1 MPLIFN
7 PMLPFNFEEK
17 DDIRIFV
24 KDEEG
29 NDVDITEYV
38 ATINSKLA
46 DKVNTFQG
54 ATNGN
59 KVMITDPQGNVTTV
73 AGVVMNQS
81 EREKLASLTN
91 PMLLKG
97 VLESYEA
104 LYQVENP
111 QAGWCYLVPF
121 AENGENT
128 HKEFV
133 YTSNNRWEL
142 LGNFNLNLIQ
152 QYYSGVATEI
162 DNNHNINVKY
172 NPDVFE
178 IDEHNRLNIKD
189 FSYVRKCT
197 QESEI
202 NTVEIGSIFHWQGND
217 NQSIIV
223 EDTNGNQTYIKYS
236 YFYKKEADKI
246 VLVNKE
252 PVKDSV
258 AVDVNV
264 STWSE
269 FVTAV
274 RNSARI
280 TTRIHI
286 ISNIT
291 VTSVETLDMSN
302 CMVYGHYHKWIVN
315 NKTTILSGTYAYF
328 NDVWIQG
335 ANNGAA
341 STKIFTLQG
350 QSSSSCTYIFDNC
363 RIYNFLEVGNAAFIG
378 VNSASSSSIHII
390 LHLCSVNGESDG
402 ISNRVLQIQNGGNGY
417 GVTLK
422 VINLIHNNTSYES
435 NKVGIIGSQNIIDS
449 FYGDGSV
456 EYSSTYKPDRFVQWG
471 KTTYNKAIESVNNE
485 VSVRYTDADWD
496 IGLNSQNKLTIKGD
510 FVKRVKNL
518 SAYTTASEGEV
529 VIYDGN
535 GRHYK
540 NVIETETIQPN
551 QLTATLHG
559 NIRLME
565 GDNSD
570 ILSQINDFVFVSNGE
585 TVDCLYFAYSTYD
598 GIFAFIGDKSQ
609 IEVGDYVMG
618 NNIDY
623 NAHKVTEVSDNPQS
637 IRAENTRYNAPY
649 EYQRTIQFNVL
660 QNSQGI
666 KVICFDSINP
676 NININSTRNDGGVC
690 VINNNTLHCI
700 KADKLVYHRS
710 LNGTTLQFPTW
721 KEVYYNRTEVD
732 NKIGDGNISLKKR
745 GSNIDTFSVNQKTD
759 KTINIPNDV
768 EMIYLTHS
776 KALSVQTTDGY
787 YDTNYNYLVEE
798 DPATWTDPNP
808 QHRITTDGYYY
819 DLSTGNIYQV
829 NNYETIEVTSN
840 VTIQGDTN
848 KLYCDINT
856 NKLYRYDGS
865 NFVALTREGKTYTLS
880 SNNANIR
887 LTDNDG
893 QTQDVNLSTL
903 INGLEVGNSNPQ
915 DDDYIVAQ
923 FAGGGTTNTEYI
935 RRPLS
940 KFWNWIKT
948 KLGIGT
954 NDGTFLRKDGTWATP
969 SDSTKVA
976 KAGDTM
982 SGTLTFT
989 TANAVNYNAN
999 NGNIS
1004 MIRFKTGDADG
1015 HGIVIGGGGLTVIG
1029 AGESATTVAAQT
1041 SSGGS
1046 ETMQVCSDGN
1056 VEIYANCQSGFSSA
1070 KKSYFDT
1077 DGDLNVNRYL
1087 YAAYLNQSSG
1097 NESSSATANSY
1108 IMFCNSDGFLR
1119 KATVAQI
1126 KSLVDTNTWR
1136 PLGTGA
1142 SDACAGND
1150 SRLSNS
1156 RPASDV
1162 YTWAKSASLQAAMQS
1177 ALTSGSVTSMSNGS
1191 CNISWKQV
1199 GNIVYFSGY
1208 IKPTSTSFSVAVP
1221 GSYQQAVD
1229 FPAINKNLCQ
1239 IFTLTTEGYIK
1250 NSTAPDTGNTYYFQC
1265 IGIKVI

>member
-1 MPLIFN
+1 MPMIFN
-7 PMLPFNFEEK
+7 PLLEFNFEEK
-17 DDIRIFV
+17 DDIRIFI
-24 KDEEG
+24 KDDEG
-29 NDVDITEYV
+29 NDVDITDYV
-38 ATINSKLA
+38 AELKTQLGT
-46 DKVNTFQG
+46 KVNTFQG

-59 KVMITDPQGNVTTV
+59 KVMITDPQGNITTV
-73 AGVVMNQS
+73 EGVVMNIS

-91 PMLLKG
+91 PVLLKG
-97 VLESYEA
+97 IINSYEA

-111 QAGWCYLVPF
+111 QVGWCYYVRF
-121 AENGENT
+121 ANGENDNLY
-128 HKEFV
+128 EEYV
-133 YTSNNRWEL
+133 YTADHGWEL
-142 LGNFNLNLIQ
+142 FGHFNASAIP
-152 QYYSGVATEI
+152 QYVGGTATEI
-162 DNNHNINVKY
+162 DNTFHVNLKY
-172 NPDVFE
+172 DPDVFE
-178 IDEHNRLNIKD
+178 VDEHNRLNIKD

-223 EDTNGNQTYIKYS
+223 EDTNGNQTYIKYG

-269 FVTAV
+269 FVVAV

-280 TTRIHI
+280 TTRIHL

-315 NKTTILSGTYAYF
+315 NITTILSGTYAYF

-666 KVICFDSINP
+666 KVICFDYINP

-690 VINNNTLHCI
+690 VLNNNTLHCI

-768 EMIYLTHS
+768 EMIYLPHR
-776 KALSVQTTDGY
+776 KALSVQTTDAY
-787 YDTNYNYLVEE
+787 YDTNYNYLVEK

-819 DLSTGNIYQV
+819 DLLTDNIYQV
-829 NNYETIEVTSN
+829 DNYETTEVTSN
-840 VTIQGDTN
+840 VTIQGDSN
-848 KLYCDINT
+848 KLYCDVT
-856 NKLYRYDGS
+856 DNKLYRYDGS
-865 NFVALTREGKTYTLS
+865 NFIALTREGKTYTLS
-880 SNNANIR
+880 SNNENIR
-887 LTDNDG
+887 LTDSDG
-893 QTQDVNLSTL
+893 QTQDLSLSTL
-903 INGLEVGNSNPQ
+903 INGLSAGASDPQ

-923 FAGGGTTNTEYI
+923 YAGGGTKTTTYH

-940 KFWNWIKT
+940 KFWNWIKS
-948 KLGIGT
+948 KLGIENLT
-954 NDGTFLRKDGTWATP
+954 TP
-969 SDSTKVA
+969 ALKISGGRVQGS
-976 KAGDTM
+976 GD
-982 SGTLTFT
+982 
-989 TANAVNYNAN
+989 
-999 NGNIS
+999 
-1004 MIRFKTGDADG
+1004 DE
-1015 HGIVIGGGGLTVIG
+1015 GIVIAPSSNNFAALTLAAGGDPQTAAGKYHSTFYLQATG
-1029 AGESATTVAAQT
+1029 AYNMFWRASVNGTTYDIQHP
-1041 SSGGS
+1041 
-1046 ETMQVCSDGN
+1046 
-1056 VEIYANCQSGFSSA
+1056 
-1070 KKSYFDT
+1070 KKSGT
-1077 DGDLNVNRYL
+1077 IAL
-1087 YAAYLNQSSG
+1087 
-1097 NESSSATANSY
+1097 T
-1108 IMFCNSDGFLR
+1108 SDI
-1119 KATVAQI
+1119 QQ
-1126 KSLVDTNTWR
+1126 NTWR

-1162 YTWAKSASLQAAMQS
+1162 YAWAKASTKPSYTASEVGAQS
-1177 ALTSGSVTSMSNGS
+1177 ATALTASKKHSSSDSFVYAYKYGRVCTLIINMYGSYTITIDSIYCPLQTTYGFAIISDSTTAVVSESNAHIITISTNGQVH
-1191 CNISWKQV
+1191 CNHSP
-1199 GNIVYFSGY
+1199 SGY
-1208 IKPTSTSFSVAVP
+1208 LHATVT
-1221 GSYQQAVD
+1221 
-1229 FPAINKNLCQ
+1229 
-1239 IFTLTTEGYIK
+1239 YI
-1250 NSTAPDTGNTYYFQC
+1250 TAS
-1265 IGIKVI
+1265 